1 MANAQEK
8 KVLSKSTLRKSFI
21 NWFFWNGCSQQAESM
36 LGMAFGQSM
45 APVIDELYNTKEEK
59 AAALK
64 RHVTLFNTE
73 SQVGSVCNGIAIGM
87 EEQLANGVGSAESI
101 QEAKVALIGPTSAIG
116 DSLWVATIIPLLL
129 TICLTI
135 SSSLTTAPWVGPLLY
150 IIVYPVGTYLLSWK
164 IFQLGY
170 KAGLE
175 GVQRFMASGQL
186 DKIIRAVTILGL
198 LVVGA
203 LTASFVTCSLN
214 IDIKTATKVFDEA
227 SQAYIDGSISVFN
240 LDNLLNTVFPK
251 IVPLALT
258 VFVYWL
264 YTKKNWKPIVIMLLI
279 LVLAAVLTAIGYIP
293 TIGAFVGN

>member
-1 MANAQEK
+1 MAKEQEK
-8 KVLSKSTLRKSFI
+8 KVLSKSTLKKSFL

-45 APVIDELYNTKEEK
+45 APVIDELYDTKEEK
-59 AAALK
+59 SAALK
-64 RHVTLFNTE
+64 RHITLFNTE
-73 SQVGSVCNGIAIGM
+73 SQIGSVCNGIAIGM

-150 IIVYPVGTYLLSWK
+150 IVVYPVGTYLLSWK

-227 SQAYIDGSISVFN
+227 TQAYIDGSISVFN

>member
-1 MANAQEK
+1 MAKTLDK
-8 KVLSKSTLRKSFI
+8 KTLKKSFN

-45 APVIDELYNTKEEK
+45 APVIDELYDTREQK

-64 RHVTLFNTE
+64 RHITLFNTE

-87 EEQLANGVGSAESI
+87 EEQLANGVGTAESI

-129 TICLTI
+129 TICLSI
-135 SSSLTTAPWVGPLLY
+135 SSSLTSAAWVGPLLY
-150 IIVYPVGTYLLSWK
+150 IVVYPLGTYFLSWT

-227 SQAYIDGSISVFN
+227 TQAYIDGSISVFN

-264 YTKKNWKPIVIMLLI
+264 YTKKNWKPLVIMLLI
-279 LVLAAVLTAIGYIP
+279 LVLAAVLIAIRYIP
-293 TIGAFVGN
+293 TIGAFV